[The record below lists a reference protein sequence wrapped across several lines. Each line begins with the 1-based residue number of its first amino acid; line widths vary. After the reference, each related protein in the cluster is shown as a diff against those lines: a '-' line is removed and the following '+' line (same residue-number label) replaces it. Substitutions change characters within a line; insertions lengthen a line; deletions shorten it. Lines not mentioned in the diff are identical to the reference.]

1 MDLIVISSER
11 TKTWRMSASVLWLSG
26 MAMVCLLL
34 TLGFGLGQW
43 VAAPAAPTGLPS
55 SLTQDFKKEVSAQ
68 RAALAAARLEAEAQ
82 TRATAQRMAQLHAQ
96 LVRLDAAGERMITL
110 ANLDPKEFSFGAPI
124 AIGGP
129 EADAVAE
136 ALPADPLL
144 EQILAFENQ
153 LSDRERQLRVLE
165 DLLLA
170 SKLQQDVAPSG
181 WPVLGGY
188 ISSVFGFRSDPF
200 TGRSTLHQ
208 GIDFAGP
215 YGSPVYSVASGVV
228 QFSGEQSGYGKLVEI
243 NHGNG
248 YVTRYGHSSAL
259 LVKEGD
265 AVRKN
270 QVIAKLGNSGRST
283 GPHVHFE
290 VLVNGR
296 AVDPAQFVHA
306 AQ

>member
-11 TKTWRMSASVLWLSG
+11 TKTWRLSASVLWLSG
-26 MAMVCLLL
+26 MAMACLLL
-34 TLGFGLGQW
+34 TVGFGLGQL
-43 VAAPAAPTGLPS
+43 VAAPVASTGLPS

-96 LVRLDAAGERMITL
+96 LLRLDAAGERMITL
-110 ANLDPKEFSFGAPI
+110 ANLDPKEFSFGEAV
-124 AIGGP
+124 AVGGP

-144 EQILAFENQ
+144 AQILAFENQ

-170 SKLQQDVAPSG
+170 SKLQQDVSPSG
-181 WPVLGGY
+181 WPVIGGY
-188 ISSVFGFRSDPF
+188 ISSIFGYRSDPF

-259 LVKEGD
+259 LVNEGD

-270 QVIAKLGNSGRST
+270 QVIAKLGSSGRST

>member
-11 TKTWRMSASVLWLSG
+11 TKTWRLSASVLWLSG

-34 TLGFGLGQW
+34 TIGFGLGQIS
-43 VAAPAAPTGLPS
+43 AAPAVSNAVPAGLAQE
-55 SLTQDFKKEVSAQ
+55 LKKEVATQ

-82 TRATAQRMAQLHAQ
+82 TRTTAQRMAQLHAQ

-110 ANLDPKEFSFGAPI
+110 ANLDPKEFSFSAPI

-181 WPVLGGY
+181 WPVIGGY
-188 ISSVFGFRSDPF
+188 ISSVFGYRADPF
-200 TGRSTLHQ
+200 TGRHTLHK

-270 QVIAKLGNSGRST
+270 QVIAKLGSSGRST

-296 AVDPAQFVHA
+296 TVDPAQFVHA